1 MGNASLR
8 HIPGNSNPADVA
20 SRGCTIEYLKSNS
33 TWWNGPDFL
42 LKSEDKWP
50 ADNKEVISTME
61 TLCCYSAVNTTKK
74 PIIDAQRF
82 SRWTRLL
89 RTMTVVLMFITRR
102 SSKAAQH
109 FGRTVA
115 ELQAKATMILFRIA
129 QIENTPEENLRHQ
142 LGLYKCNKTAL
153 LRVRTRIQNSALP
166 PETKEPIFLP
176 RKSGI
181 TALYILF
188 IHEKNHHSGT
198 EHTLT
203 QLRQSVWIPKARA
216 TIKRVINNR
225 CFICK
230 RLNAKPFKLP
240 DFPIHPDFR
249 VNKPSYPYENC
260 GVDTMGPFSYK
271 IDLQETKKCWILLF
285 TCLNCRAISIDI
297 LRSLSS
303 HAFLHSLR
311 RFIATYGCPRRIIC
325 DNAPAFKTFA
335 ELQSEE
341 QIEERSEDL
350 LDYCATNKIDIKFIP
365 AFSPWQG
372 ALYERMIGIF
382 KSAFFHAVKHHTLP
396 LDDLHTIAKE
406 SEAIR
411 NSRPLTYTTDQT
423 DFLPLR
429 PADFVRPTARLSEP
443 QLIDDECE
451 WKPQYTTKDEL
462 LYNWQISLKLLD
474 NFWNRWQA
482 EYLTSLR
489 ERHQITHPHPRSYH
503 NDNPVQGEYVLI
515 HDENHPRGTW
525 KMGQICGSSD
535 NFSRSVQI
543 RLPSKRIITRP
554 INLIS
559 RFEIDSNETIR
570 KETPQD
576 ESSTTRSS
584 HPMITR
590 SRKRQLLLPN
600 LLSLAIMMSFLQ
612 PTTSTNTR
620 CPDELTI
627 EKKIIYATP
636 CVANGI
642 AVATYSDHDKTQLC

>member
-1 MGNASLR
+1 
-8 HIPGNSNPADVA
+8 
-20 SRGCTIEYLKSNS
+20 
-33 TWWNGPDFL
+33 
-42 LKSEDKWP
+42 
-50 ADNKEVISTME
+50 
-61 TLCCYSAVNTTKK
+61 
-74 PIIDAQRF
+74 
-82 SRWTRLL
+82 
-89 RTMTVVLMFITRR
+89 
-102 SSKAAQH
+102 
-109 FGRTVA
+109 
-115 ELQAKATMILFRIA
+115 
-129 QIENTPEENLRHQ
+129 
-142 LGLYKCNKTAL
+142 
-153 LRVRTRIQNSALP
+153 
-166 PETKEPIFLP
+166 
-176 RKSGI
+176 
-181 TALYILF
+181 
-188 IHEKNHHSGT
+188 
-198 EHTLT
+198 
-203 QLRQSVWIPKARA
+203 
-216 TIKRVINNR
+216 
-225 CFICK
+225 
-230 RLNAKPFKLP
+230 
-240 DFPIHPDFR
+240 
-249 VNKPSYPYENC
+249 
-260 GVDTMGPFSYK
+260 MGPFSYK
-271 IDLQETKKCWILLF
+271 TDLQETKKCWILLF
-285 TCLNCRAISIDI
+285 TCLNCRAILIDI
-297 LRSLSS
+297 LHSLSA

-311 RFIATYGCPRRIIC
+311 RFIATYGCPKRIIC

-350 LDYCATNKIDIKFIP
+350 LDYCATNKIDFKFIP

-406 SEAIR
+406 SEAIC

-429 PADFVRPTARLSEP
+429 PVDFVRPTARLSGP
-443 QLIDDECE
+443 QLDDECE

-462 LYNWQISLKLLD
+462 LYNWQFSLKLLD

-503 NDNPVQGEYVLI
+503 NDKPVQGEYVLI

-590 SRKRQLLLPN
+590 SRKKQLLLPN

-627 EKKIIYATP
+627 GKKIIYATP

-642 AVATYSDHDKTQLC
+642 AVATYSDHDKTQLCWFPVMCPSGQIQNVTSIQRTPHLCGPSCKCPQWTQFCSHYNGERIQQSKIFNIPPDFRNFIPNEVCSFPKSSSCDPKKKVGVFNQIELYDGRHLLVPNIHVSIKDYLDTNDFVSR